1 MVLLLWVVR
10 DEIRSRLER
19 PCPGHTGLLTYEV
32 EERSDG
38 SLHYPTSEEAEYPW
52 ALCKEYARGLKAQI
66 QKERVPQQVHQEA
79 REGWYL
85 RQLMRS
91 TARLQNEDLGKA
103 MARYLTRWESEMR
116 AGEEMHHLI
125 DLLHSSSMRGTD
137 IRFHMSLGADHQPEE
152 VPYPAM
158 RWRWHTVTAYPWKQE
173 AHINELE
180 LNAMVVMSKHRGRSV
195 AKFHTRWMHVLDS
208 MVSRGAIA
216 KGRSSSR
223 RLNKALKKHAAAVLA
238 QNSYCFPLWTISQW
252 NFSDKAS
259 RRHG

>member
-1 MVLLLWVVR
+1 MKARLRKSNNMALKASLKRGQKVAETEVPRHWTCEHPYNSWLWEFTLVKKLEEAGFQHAAGSSCCFGGLR
-10 DEIRSRLER
+10 EKWYSFFGSSDEIRSRLER

-38 SLHYPTSEEAEYPW
+38 SLHSPTSEEAEYPW

-116 AGEEMHHLI
+116 AGEENA
-125 DLLHSSSMRGTD
+125 SS
-137 IRFHMSLGADHQPEE
+137 
-152 VPYPAM
+152 
-158 RWRWHTVTAYPWKQE
+158 
-173 AHINELE
+173 
-180 LNAMVVMSKHRGRSV
+180 HRS
-195 AKFHTRWMHVLDS
+195 A
-208 MVSRGAIA
+208 
-216 KGRSSSR
+216 
-223 RLNKALKKHAAAVLA
+223 ALKFDARKLT
-238 QNSYCFPLWTISQW
+238 SGFI
-252 NFSDKAS
+252 
-259 RRHG
+259 